1 MMPAVKFCWMHAN
14 NIYLASCTHHLIT
27 KQPLALSRLKSEGN
41 QDGVVLKLNPDCNSV
56 LFSTF
61 LGGSENDASYVLT
74 LGSTNNIYVAGGTA
88 SDDLPGIS
96 ASGVINSSFSGG
108 ACDGFVVELNNS
120 GTAAIRG
127 TYLGTSGADQIYGI
141 ETDKFGFIYVMGT
154 TEGTWPVINAA
165 YSNANSKQFISK
177 LNRI

>member
-1 MMPAVKFCWMHAN
+1 MLLDASN
-14 NIYLASCTHHLIT
+14 NIYVASCTQSSDFKT
-27 KQPLALSRLKSEGN
+27 SPGAFQSQPGGK

-88 SDDLPGIS
+88 STDLHGIS
-96 ASGVINSSFSGG
+96 ASGVISPRFAGG
-108 ACDGFVVELNNS
+108 VCDGFVVELNNT

-127 TYLGTSGADQIYGI
+127 TYLGTACCRPGI
-141 ETDKFGFIYVMGT
+141 WD
-154 TEGTWPVINAA
+154 
-165 YSNANSKQFISK
+165 
-177 LNRI
+177 